1 MNNTPGIEE
10 ALQERLS
17 EIVNKD
23 LSKRQ
28 VEKIVELFAPDKH
41 SLPVSDEDE
50 LRDEYM
56 GICIKAQKFLLLQ
69 QFEDFKLEMD
79 KLKQFTILRKPNS
92 K

>member
-1 MNNTPGIEE
+1 MNDTPGIEE
-10 ALQERLS
+10 ELKTRLS

-28 VEKIVELFAPDKH
+28 VEKIVDLFASDKGNTIT
-41 SLPVSDEDE
+41 DEDE

-79 KLKQFTILRKPNS
+79 KLNQFTILRKPNS